1 MMMMISTQQ
10 STAQPG
16 QPLFTKSTK
25 FNDLP
30 DNVKKTFE
38 DIEYV
43 RYRCLLV
50 TLIFGFRAHIQG
62 RVQISKDLK
71 QRKVGEEATK
81 GQDLI
86 RKTHKVGRLRM
97 VSQLVEPSH

>member
-1 MMMMISTQQ
+1 MMSSTQQ
-10 STAQPG
+10 LAAQPG

-30 DNVKKTFE
+30 DNVKRTFE

-43 RYRCLLV
+43 RYRCYFA
-50 TLIFGFRAHIQG
+50 TLIIQVGFRAHIQG

-71 QRKVGEEATK
+71 QRKVGEEATR

-86 RKTHKVGRLRM
+86 RKTHKVGRFSRM
-97 VSQLVEPSH
+97 ASYG